1 MDKKK
6 LSINSRIGR
15 LEVDADRVIRFPRGL
30 IGFEALRDF
39 VLVEFKPGTPFH
51 FLQSLELPSMGMML
65 ADPFPFLPD
74 YQIRLGAVEQKLLKV
89 KSIRDLAILVSVTVP
104 KGNPAETTLNLT
116 GPICVNAR
124 KHLGLQAPQSE
135 SAFPPRVFLRD
146 LGEPDKKAAQM

>member
-1 MDKKK
+1 MD
-6 LSINSRIGR
+6 G
-15 LEVDADRVIRFPRGL
+15 DRVIRFPRGL

-74 YQIRLGAVEQKLLKV
+74 YEIRLGAAEEKLLKM

-104 KGNPAETTLNLT
+104 KGNPEETTLNLT

-124 KHLGLQAPQSE
+124 EHLGLQAPQAE
-135 SAFPPRVFLRD
+135 LKLPPCVLLRD
-146 LGEPDKKAAQM
+146 LGQAEKRMARV